1 MNENLS
7 NIGTRR
13 GVILLLFFVLFAL
26 IIAFSLFKIQI
37 INYDMYKDYVFD
49 QMTVETKV
57 NPLRG
62 NIYDSTGKIIATNK
76 TVWVLYVCP
85 KNIKDAEF
93 VSKGLSE
100 ITDIDYDTILKKTKK
115 RGYKYQVIYNSIDK
129 ETADKIREFINK
141 YSLEEQIKLNA
152 STKRYYPYSALAS
165 HTLGFVNADGV
176 GIYGLEKVYNN
187 ILEGVNGKYITAQD
201 AKSNDMPFQYEEYI
215 EDENGYNIT
224 TTLDYYIQHQL
235 ELQLKNAY
243 SPTLDTLFG
252 IVILFKVL
260 QPANAVLPILVTLS
274 GISVFLHPKI
284 KVLVSVSIIALQ
296 FSLESYFVLLLPTTI
311 FSNESQPVNMLLIL
325 KLGEIN

>member
-26 IIAFSLFKIQI
+26 IITFSLFKIQI

-100 ITDIDYDTILKKTKK
+100 ITDIDYDTILKKAKK

-152 STKRYYPYSALAS
+152 STKRYYPYSTLAS
-165 HTLGFVNADGV
+165 HT
-176 GIYGLEKVYNN
+176 
-187 ILEGVNGKYITAQD
+187 
-201 AKSNDMPFQYEEYI
+201 
-215 EDENGYNIT
+215 
-224 TTLDYYIQHQL
+224 
-235 ELQLKNAY
+235 
-243 SPTLDTLFG
+243 
-252 IVILFKVL
+252 
-260 QPANAVLPILVTLS
+260 
-274 GISVFLHPKI
+274 
-284 KVLVSVSIIALQ
+284 
-296 FSLESYFVLLLPTTI
+296 
-311 FSNESQPVNMLLIL
+311 
-325 KLGEIN
+325 